1 MNRRPFLA
9 LTTLAAL
16 ATATG
21 GAPAAENTEATPAAA
36 ENWPGFR
43 GPSRQGV
50 SSADSLPLKW
60 DGLGDALWQTEIPG
74 EGHSSPIVWGDR
86 IFLTTATN
94 EGASA
99 EVLCLDAPSGRILWR
114 TKVFDQETA
123 RKESRN
129 SYATPTPVTDGQ
141 RVYAVFGSGGIAALD
156 FDGKIEWTFR
166 EFRFYSRHGL
176 GASPLLEDGL
186 LVMPWD
192 WSTDPDKE
200 GADKERVGWQVPWDR
215 SFVFALHAD
224 SGKLAWKTMRGTSR
238 IAHITPH
245 LWKDPS
251 GRKTVI
257 SPAGDVV
264 QAFDLASG
272 EKLWSAANPGEGVS
286 PSLIIAENL
295 AIQPNGFQGAESVR
309 AFRLNDAKGEVA
321 ESTMAWEQDKNP
333 PKLPSMI
340 YSHPHVFAITEGGM
354 AWCATAANGEVLWR
368 ERIGGTFAASPILHQ
383 NRIYITGDDG
393 STTVLSASPKFEVL
407 SRNPLGLPVQASP
420 AIYKNSFLIRSSSH
434 LTRIGPE

>member
-9 LTTLAAL
+9 LAAL
-16 ATATG
+16 ACLAATL
-21 GAPAAENTEATPAAA
+21 PAAA

-60 DGLGDALWQTEIPG
+60 DGLSDALWHTEIPG
-74 EGHSSPIVWGDR
+74 EGHSSPIVWENR

-99 EVLCLDAPSGRILWR
+99 EVLCLDAESGRILWR

-129 SYATPTPVTDGQ
+129 SYATPTPVTDGR

-200 GADKERVGWQVPWDR
+200 GADKERVGWQLPWDR

-340 YSHPHVFAITEGGM
+340 YAHPHVFAITEGGM
-354 AWCATAANGEVLWR
+354 AWCATAATGEVLWR

-420 AIYKNSFLIRSSSH
+420 AIYQNSFLIRSSSH
-434 LTRIGPE
+434 LTRIGPK